1 MVVDTIDRVRSRWST
16 LPVPAR
22 TAAWAVLV
30 LVGWR
35 VLDAVLE
42 RGLPPGIVLR
52 GAGVGSLYALGAI
65 GIVLVW
71 RGSGIVNFAQA
82 ELGSVAAVLAIE
94 FVVQWEM
101 NYFLAVALGLVIAA
115 SMGWLV
121 DRLVIRRFRKAPRLI
136 LTVATIGVAQVLAGL
151 AILIPLLFSG
161 VAAGRFTTP
170 FSFDFTVDPIT
181 FDGNFL
187 VVLVVVP
194 LVMVGLGVF
203 LFRTDWGIAVRAA
216 AENDDRANLL
226 GVPVSRLSG
235 LVWAI
240 AAVLSAI
247 TVMLRIPIFGF
258 ASFAS
263 VSGGGNALLL
273 RILAAAVVG
282 RMERL
287 PTTVAAAIG
296 IGVFE
301 EIASSEFSNTDVVDA
316 LLVAVILVALLVQ
329 RDAFRRS
336 VETGIS
342 SWKAVREVRPIP
354 AELRHLPEV
363 RWVGRALL
371 GILLLVAVTV
381 PVWGS
386 PSQEQA
392 MSLLLIYGIVAI
404 SLLVLTGWA
413 GQISLGQF
421 AFVGIGGAATGVLYG
436 EHGWDYLLAVPAG
449 VVVSG
454 VVALIVGLPA
464 LRVRGPFLA
473 VTTLAFAVTTA
484 TVFLN
489 EDYLG
494 WFVPRAVEPPV
505 LWGRIDLR
513 TDWVQYQVC
522 LVGLLLAIAAA
533 RNLRRSRIGRVLIAV
548 RDNEPAA
555 ATLTVDPTVAKLTGF
570 AISGAL
576 AGFAGSLYVV
586 NQGGI
591 FADAFGAEVS
601 IRLFSMVV
609 IGGLGTIGGALMG
622 AGYVRGA
629 EFFLPAEWSLIAS
642 GVGILL
648 LLLVLPEGLGGGL
661 YRLRDGALRAVARRR
676 GIHVPS
682 LLEDRRLGDE
692 DMTDD
697 ADVGAGDPG
706 DDEASEGPPS
716 ETPERELVGSEV
728 PR

>member
-1 MVVDTIDRVRSRWST
+1 MTTITHRLGDTYRR
-16 LPVPAR
+16 LPTPAR
-22 TAAWAVLV
+22 AAVVAGLL

-35 VLDAVLE
+35 ILDALLE
-42 RGLPPGIVLR
+42 RGAPPGILLR
-52 GAGVGSLYALGAI
+52 GAGVGALYALGAI

-71 RGSGIVNFAQA
+71 RGNGVVNFAQA
-82 ELGSVAAVLAIE
+82 ELGSVAAVLTIE
-94 FVVQWEM
+94 FVIQWEM
-101 NYFLAVALGLVIAA
+101 NYFLAVALGMAIAA
-115 SMGWLV
+115 AMGWLI
-121 DRLVIRRFRKAPRLI
+121 DRAVIRRFRRAPRLI
-136 LTVATIGVAQVLAGL
+136 LTVATIGIAQILAGL

-170 FSFDFTVDPIT
+170 FSFNFTVDPIT

-194 LVMVGLGVF
+194 VVMLLLGAF
-203 LFRTDWGIAVRAA
+203 LFRTDYGIAVRAA

-226 GVPVSRLSG
+226 GVPVARLSG

-247 TVMLRIPIFGF
+247 AVILRVPLFGF
-258 ASFAS
+258 ASFSS

-287 PTTVAAAIG
+287 PTTVVAAIG

-301 EIASSEFSNTDVVDA
+301 EIASSEFSNTNVVDA
-316 LLVAVILVALLVQ
+316 LLVAVILIALLAQ
-329 RDAFRRS
+329 RDAFSRA

-354 AELRHLPEV
+354 AELRRIPEV
-363 RWVGRALL
+363 LWGGRILRWGLL
-371 GILLLVAVTV
+371 AVAVTV
-381 PVWGS
+381 PVWAR

-421 AFVGIGGAATGVLYG
+421 AFVGIGGAATGVLYA

-449 VVVSG
+449 VLVSSA
-454 VVALIVGLPA
+454 VALVVGLPA

-489 EDYLG
+489 DTYFG
-494 WFVPRAVEPPV
+494 WFVPRAIEPPV
-505 LWGRIDLR
+505 LWERIDLR
-513 TDWVQYQVC
+513 TDWVQYEVC
-522 LVGLLLAIAAA
+522 LVGLLIAIAAA
-533 RNLRRSRIGRVLIAV
+533 RNLRRSRIGRVLVAV

-555 ATLTVDPTVAKLTGF
+555 ATLTINPTVAKLTGF
-570 AISGAL
+570 AVSGAL
-576 AGFAGSLYVV
+576 AGFAGALYAV
-586 NQGGI
+586 NQRGV

-601 IRLFSMVV
+601 VRLFSMVV
-609 IGGLGTIGGALMG
+609 IGGLGTIGGALLG

-642 GVGILL
+642 GVGILVL
-648 LLLVLPEGLGGGL
+648 LLILPEGLGGGL
-661 YRLRDGALRAVARRR
+661 YRVRDGLLRWVARRR
-676 GIHVPS
+676 KIHVPS
-682 LLEDRRLGDE
+682 LLEDRRVDGSS
-692 DMTDD
+692 DD
-697 ADVGAGDPG
+697 VATGG
-706 DDEASEGPPS
+706 GPPVDS
-716 ETPERELVGSEV
+716 DDRELVTSSGE